1 MKSIFF
7 AAAPLAALLAPAPAA
22 AQLVGSDDPAPGYSS
37 ILNSNYSAAE
47 REIRAA
53 QASPA
58 DPARAINLGI
68 VLAKTGHREEAAA
81 QFQRVLTQDDV
92 QFVVANGSTV
102 SSHEVAQR
110 ALAALENGVLAR

>member
-1 MKSIFF
+1 MKTLLL
-7 AAAPLAALLAPAPAA
+7 AAPLAAAFLAAMPAS
-22 AQLVGSDDPAPGYSS
+22 AQVVSSDDPAPGYSS

-47 REIRAA
+47 REIRN
-53 QASPA
+53 ASPS

-68 VLAKTGHREEAAA
+68 VLAKTGHRDEAAQ
-81 QFQRVLTQDDV
+81 QFKNVLAAGDV

-110 ALAALENGVLAR
+110 ALAALENGVLAN

>member
-1 MKSIFF
+1 MKTLLL
-7 AAAPLAALLAPAPAA
+7 AAAPLAAFLATAPAA
-22 AQLVGSDDPAPGYSS
+22 AQLVSSDDPAPGYSS

-47 REIRAA
+47 REIRSA
-53 QASPA
+53 QTSAA

-81 QFQRVLTQDDV
+81 QFQRVLMQDNV

-102 SSHEVAQR
+102 NSHEVAQR
-110 ALAALENGVLAR
+110 ALAALQNGVLAN